1 MNFAARRRQRQEQS
15 MKIITVSSSE
25 QGVGK
30 SVIAVHLAYYL
41 REIGKSVLVVDLAHT
56 GNTSWTLSEFG
67 CDLQA
72 PDLFGERVRRFG
84 GVGRAQK
91 LMLIQSKSKNSADR
105 WRCGDFAL
113 PLNLAAE
120 RLKENLASL
129 AFAFDYCVIDT
140 APGECKLTR
149 AAVVVSDYTVM
160 PVAAK
165 PGAVNRIDRQ
175 SVESF
180 VHHFSAARIGLLV
193 SRFRLADPNEKAIA
207 DGVARACPNTVLK
220 AHVPECDHISDALI
234 RRRAAWAAPTRSV
247 RKSAESVHAAMAC
260 IVANASRGL
269 DG

>member
-1 MNFAARRRQRQEQS
+1 

-41 REIGKSVLVVDLAHT
+41 REVGKSVLVVDLDRT

-72 PDLFGERVRRFG
+72 PNLFADRVRMFG
-84 GVGRAQK
+84 GVCRAQK

-105 WRCGDFAL
+105 WRCCDLAL
-113 PLNLAAE
+113 PLNVAVE

-165 PGAVNRIDRQ
+165 PGAVDKLDRQ

-180 VHHFSAARIGLLV
+180 VHHFPVARTGLLL
-193 SRFRLADPNEKAIA
+193 SRLRLADPHEKAIA
-207 DGVARACPNTVLK
+207 DGMARANPNTVLK
-220 AHVPECDHISDALI
+220 AHVPECDHISEALMS
-234 RRRAAWAAPTRSV
+234 RRAAWAAPARSV
-247 RKSAESVHAAMAC
+247 RKSADTVRAAMAC
-260 IVANASRGL
+260 IVANASCAV